1 MIADAVIDI
10 GFANA
15 SLTAVAQH
23 LGVGHGA
30 LYRYIGDRNGMMRA
44 ALERLTGRFEW
55 PDLVDDW
62 REVLW
67 NESRAWW
74 TLCERHPGFVT
85 VLAPTPGM
93 PTPMSRRSMRLAVH
107 LHGLGL
113 VGADSLLV
121 VDLVTDT
128 IHDIFHRASQREAVI
143 DQALTMSTEEA
154 AEHIEGVP
162 EEMVEVL
169 LNALIGDPW
178 PWYAQKLE
186 LIIDGL
192 AARTASSAG

>member
-128 IHDIFHRASQREAVI
+128 IHDIFHRF
-143 DQALTMSTEEA
+143 
-154 AEHIEGVP
+154 
-162 EEMVEVL
+162 
-169 LNALIGDPW
+169 
-178 PWYAQKLE
+178 
-186 LIIDGL
+186 L
-192 AARTASSAG
+192 AARSGHRSSADNVDRGGRRAHRGGAGGDGRGAVERPHR